1 MAKGLGIDVGY
12 IEAIAMQN
20 NLYVKYYIKKKN
32 GGKREILQPSKGLKV
47 LQKWLLRN
55 ILNEFPISEYSYAYR
70 KGDSVVKN
78 ADRHKNSKYLL
89 HTDIIN
95 FFPSITRR
103 MLIYYFVK
111 NINIVRK
118 LELTKD
124 DIRFVLD
131 VCLYKGKYLVVG
143 SVASPTIANMV
154 MYEFD
159 NQLMNKLDEKGRFYY
174 TRYADDIIVSSEKY
188 INDDIINLIEDMMK
202 KYDFNINRKKT
213 YYMNKK
219 CRRQVTGVVI
229 DNNTNILTIGNRKYK
244 LFERTLYKYLIKGDG
259 DLEYIKGYL
268 AYIKG
273 VNNDQYDQLRKIY
286 IKYDKDRKIF

>member
-1 MAKGLGIDVGY
+1 MKLSERMAKGLGIDVGY

-219 CRRQVTGVVI
+219 CRRQVICATF
-229 DNNTNILTIGNRKYK
+229 L
-244 LFERTLYKYLIKGDG
+244 
-259 DLEYIKGYL
+259 
-268 AYIKG
+268 
-273 VNNDQYDQLRKIY
+273 
-286 IKYDKDRKIF
+286 

>member
-1 MAKGLGIDVGY
+1 M
-12 IEAIAMQN
+12 N
-20 NLYVKYYIKKKN
+20 S
-32 GGKREILQPSKGLKV
+32 R
-47 LQKWLLRN
+47 
-55 ILNEFPISEYSYAYR
+55 SEYSYAYR